1 MLGAG
6 THPARKDHKPGTLT
20 NTTTVLREEEQRS
33 LTQPSASGR
42 LSINSSNCFPV
53 LGPFFLSAT
62 TVLRVPVLW
71 LRHFVRARAFSSLM
85 LFSHVVYACLI

>member
-1 MLGAG
+1 MLGAS
-6 THPARKDHKPGTLT
+6 THPARNNHKPGILT
-20 NTTTVLREEEQRS
+20 TTTTVLREEEQRF

-53 LGPFFLSAT
+53 LGPFFQSAT

-71 LRHFVRARAFSSLM
+71 LRHFVRARAFSLLM
-85 LFSHVVYACLI
+85 LFIQVVYACLT